1 MRCAP
6 FFKQALYFAETDR
19 QKAAVSRCFQ
29 EKARQAQGG
38 RLYSTLRLSELR
50 TGRTSQH
57 CRKRAAEAAEKC
69 SF

>member
-29 EKARQAQGG
+29 EKRRQA
-38 RLYSTLRLSELR
+38 YPFSR
-50 TGRTSQH
+50 TAYARPGSRIPSMRRTVS
-57 CRKRAAEAAEKC
+57 RKRKKIIAVPR
-69 SF
+69 